1 MENIRLIGASYIS
14 MTENGQ
20 YTVALY
26 RFWDM
31 YRRQVAS
38 EHVKKYKRNP
48 LAVHFFKTEGKHFFV
63 SFKTSFK
70 RGIEISC
77 FLSLKFYDPIAGGE
91 RHLCRA
97 EEEGDVPVLP
107 AVQHPL
113 LTLPARPST
122 YKERVVKL
130 TETIG

>member
-1 MENIRLIGASYIS
+1 
-14 MTENGQ
+14 
-20 YTVALY
+20 VP
-26 RFWDM
+26 F
-31 YRRQVAS
+31 
-38 EHVKKYKRNP
+38 
-48 LAVHFFKTEGKHFFV
+48 
-63 SFKTSFK
+63 
-70 RGIEISC
+70 

-113 LTLPARPST
+113 LALPARPST

-130 TETIG
+130 KETIG